1 MTPELNEPHGNTGN
15 RNNEGAHRA
24 CTPEQTL
31 ERMRPYFHTAGITRL
46 AEITGLDRIGICVA
60 QCIRPDAIVL
70 AVEDNANAR
79 LIAAAP
85 QMLEALRAA
94 LEAMGDTYDARD
106 AAGTEGEQLRDQIAE
121 AIAAATGEPADY

>member
-1 MTPELNEPHGNTGN
+1 MTTTTPHTPGPWNADKNFMGPDTYGDGNSIPVFPRGGGVAICDVVAVTG
-15 RNNEGAHRA
+15 EG
-24 CTPEQTL
+24 L
-31 ERMRPYFHTAGITRL
+31 S
-46 AEITGLDRIGICVA
+46 
-60 QCIRPDAIVL
+60 RPDVQAR
-70 AVEDNANAR
+70 AEANAR

>member
-1 MTPELNEPHGNTGN
+1 MTTTTPHTPGPWKFNDNGIYVGN
-15 RNNEGAHRA
+15 AHWIAKAKTYETTR
-24 CTPEQTL
+24 EQT
-31 ERMRPYFHTAGITRL
+31 
-46 AEITGLDRIGICVA
+46 
-60 QCIRPDAIVL
+60 
-70 AVEDNANAR
+70 ANFR
-79 LIAAAP
+79 LIAAGP

>member
-1 MTPELNEPHGNTGN
+1 MTTTTQH
-15 RNNEGAHRA
+15 
-24 CTPEQTL
+24 TPGPWKL
-31 ERMRPYFHTAGITRL
+31 
-46 AEITGLDRIGICVA
+46 EITDTGFRVIYSDSTLRSHIAALHEAALCEEHGDTF
-60 QCIRPDAIVL
+60 
-70 AVEDNANAR
+70 ANAR

>member
-1 MTPELNEPHGNTGN
+1 MNTQHTPGPWYVTDIAIIGNNGGTWIAEHPAIKW
-15 RNNEGAHRA
+15 R
-24 CTPEQTL
+24 TL
-31 ERMRPYFHTAGITRL
+31 KSVTNSG
-46 AEITGLDRIGICVA
+46 
-60 QCIRPDAIVL
+60 DAIV
-70 AVEDNANAR
+70 AESIKQANANAR

-106 AAGTEGEQLRDQIAE
+106 AASTEGEQLRDQIAE

>member
-1 MTPELNEPHGNTGN
+1 MSAPTHTPGPWLVHYERDAFDSAQSILKVTQGNSYDHPQGPLSLASVNVAAFAPHTD
-15 RNNEGAHRA
+15 EA
-24 CTPEQTL
+24 L
-31 ERMRPYFHTAGITRL
+31 
-46 AEITGLDRIGICVA
+46 
-60 QCIRPDAIVL
+60 
-70 AVEDNANAR
+70 ANAR

-121 AIAAATGEPADY
+121 AIAAATGEEDGE

>member
-1 MTPELNEPHGNTGN
+1 MTTTTHSPNE
-15 RNNEGAHRA
+15 
-24 CTPEQTL
+24 TL
-31 ERMRPYFHTAGITRL
+31 
-46 AEITGLDRIGICVA
+46 
-60 QCIRPDAIVL
+60 
-70 AVEDNANAR
+70 ANAR

-121 AIAAATGEPADY
+121 AIAAATGEPATY